1 MLQELE
7 RVRES
12 GSGSPAA
19 LRPFL
24 KCQALLMIK
33 LSFSAKISGGEISE
47 ILGGK
52 NKIKIPL
59 GPFNRLLKGGGLN
72 RAAEHKIRLAFD
84 GFNYEY
90 EMAQSGGFSSD

>member
-1 MLQELE
+1 MQ
-7 RVRES
+7 RSVGGKS
-12 GSGSPAA
+12 
-19 LRPFL
+19 L
-24 KCQALLMIK
+24 K
-33 LSFSAKISGGEISE
+33 FWGE
-47 ILGGK
+47 K